1 MQEEGKDE
9 SEESDSKGRVESQDQ
24 GQETEDRLRM
34 VITAPP
40 PAKAAPPPSLA
51 PACDRDNVLV

>member
-1 MQEEGKDE
+1 MQEERKDE
-9 SEESDSKGRVESQDQ
+9 SEESDSKGRVEAGQDQ
-24 GQETEDRLRM
+24 ESEDRLRM

-40 PAKAAPPPSLA
+40 PAKAAPPPGLA